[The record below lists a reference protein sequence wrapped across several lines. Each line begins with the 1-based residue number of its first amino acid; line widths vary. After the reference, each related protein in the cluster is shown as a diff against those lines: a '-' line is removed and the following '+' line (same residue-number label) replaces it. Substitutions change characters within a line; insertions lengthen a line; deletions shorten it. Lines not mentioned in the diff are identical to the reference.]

1 MMNEQLKKFSKAGF
15 TVKEGEKSIHD
26 AESICFATEI
36 LKVGQW
42 HENILRNGLSLDLKD
57 C

>member
-1 MMNEQLKKFSKAGF
+1 MTEQLKKFCKAGF
-15 TVKEGEKSIHD
+15 TFKEGETSIHD
-26 AESICFATEI
+26 AESIRFATEI